1 MSAELIAVLATSLI
15 EVTFLGSILY
25 RMYTKMNADD
35 AALYLQGRRIEEIL
49 KEMRQENTRAIEL
62 FIAFSQVNPLCARG
76 RP

>member
-1 MSAELIAVLATSLI
+1 MSTELIAILLTSLI

-49 KEMRQENTRAIEL
+49 KEMKQETTRT
-62 FIAFSQVNPLCARG
+62 R
-76 RP
+76 

>member
-1 MSAELIAVLATSLI
+1 LSAELIAILVTSLI

-49 KEMRQENTRAIEL
+49 KEMRQQSTGTR
-62 FIAFSQVNPLCARG
+62 
-76 RP
+76 

>member
-1 MSAELIAVLATSLI
+1 LALSTELIAILVTSLI

-49 KEMRQENTRAIEL
+49 KEMRQETTRT
-62 FIAFSQVNPLCARG
+62 G
-76 RP
+76 